1 MTRRDTAP
9 SLTGFAHLLH
19 AEWIKFRTVRG
30 WVIAIV
36 AGLVAIV
43 FLGWFSAS
51 GSHCLIQ
58 GPQHPVAL
66 ACPSPPVGPGGEF
79 VTDDFYLVR
88 RALAGN
94 GSITVRVTSLTGRYN
109 PNGQVPRGEQDNPM
123 AGMEP
128 GVQPWAKAGI
138 IITDGTRQG
147 SAYAA
152 MMVTGGYGVRMQWD
166 YTQDSPGLAGRVSAA
181 SPRWLRLTRSGE
193 RITGYDS
200 ADGTRW
206 VKVGTAT
213 LPGLP
218 PTVQAGMFATSPG
231 NSQLSTQS
239 IGAAT
244 AQGGPTV
251 ATAAFDRVS
260 LDGSWLG
267 RTWAG
272 EIIAASDAV
281 VIRQAETFHLA
292 DGTIIVTGSG
302 DIAPAGPVSNPGAT
316 VGAPLVGTFAGL
328 IAAVVVGT
336 MFMTAEYRRGL
347 IRLTFAASPRRGQ
360 VLAAKAIVIGAVTF
374 TTGLAAAAVT
384 IPIGLRVLHSN
395 GSPINPVSA
404 SAALQVIAGTAA
416 LLAIAAVLALAVG
429 AVARRSA
436 VAVGLGIV
444 VIVLPY
450 LLGTSP
456 GVLSVSAQEWLL
468 RVTPAAAFA
477 IQQTNPVYPRL
488 PAFDAAQY
496 VPSNG
501 YFPLGPWA
509 GLAVLCGYAALA
521 VGLAAFLLWRRD
533 A

>member
-1 MTRRDTAP
+1 MTTP
-9 SLTGFAHLLH
+9 SAAADRAGFTHLLH
-19 AEWIKFRTVRG
+19 AEWTKFTTVRG

-36 AGLVAIV
+36 VGLVAIV

-66 ACPSPPVGPGGEF
+66 VCPSPPVGPGGEF
-79 VTDDFYLVR
+79 VTDNFYFVHR
-88 RALAGN
+88 PLAGN

-109 PNGQVPRGEQDNPM
+109 PNGQVPPGEQDNPM
-123 AGMEP
+123 AGMVP

-147 SAYAA
+147 AAYAA

-166 YTQDSPGLAGRVSAA
+166 YTQDAPGLPGRVSAA
-181 SPRWLRLTRSGE
+181 SPRWLRLTRSGDT
-193 RITGYDS
+193 ITGYDS
-200 ADGTRW
+200 ADGTHW
-206 VKVGTAT
+206 VKVGTAA
-213 LPGLP
+213 LAGLP
-218 PTVQAGMFATSPG
+218 LTVQAGMFATSPG

-251 ATAAFDRVS
+251 ATGVFDRVS
-260 LDGSWLG
+260 LRGSWRG
-267 RTWAG
+267 SVWAG
-272 EIIAASDAV
+272 EIIAASHAV
-281 VIRQAETFHLA
+281 VIRQAETFRQA
-292 DGTIIVTGSG
+292 DATITVTGSG
-302 DIAPAGPVSNPGAT
+302 DIAPAGPVSNPGASAGT
-316 VGAPLVGTFAGL
+316 ALVGTFAGL

-336 MFMTAEYRRGL
+336 MFMTAEYRRGPDPAHL
-347 IRLTFAASPRRGQ
+347 RRQPSARTGPGRQGDRDRCRHLHCRPGRCGHHDPDRPACASLQRQPDRSGERPGRAASHRRHCG
-360 VLAAKAIVIGAVTF
+360 AAR
-374 TTGLAAAAVT
+374 L
-384 IPIGLRVLHSN
+384 
-395 GSPINPVSA
+395 
-404 SAALQVIAGTAA
+404 
-416 LLAIAAVLALAVG
+416 AAVLALAAG

-436 VAVGLGIV
+436 VAVGFGIV

-456 GVLSVSAQEWLL
+456 GVLSVGAQQWLL

-477 IQQTNPVYPRL
+477 VQQTNPVYPRL

-501 YFPLGPWA
+501 YFPLAPLA
-509 GLAVLCGYAALA
+509 GMAILCGYAALA
-521 VGLAAFLLWRRD
+521 VGLAAFLMRRRD